1 MKDLI
6 KKLVRESLMEVVISR
21 HAKND
26 SVFERVFS
34 GTYDEERDLPIDDI
48 INEIKGRL
56 KNLEGIDFKVLGGL
70 GLDIYESPKMVYYGT
85 YPKERR
91 DKGTKLFGIIRDNTM
106 TTLYWKL
113 SHQKPGDVA
122 DVITYSELLD
132 LIKEFNP
139 KVISIELI
147 RKYKN
152 KKYNTTTEKVLD
164 PNLMTFNM
172 NGVNYVVDK
181 SKLVYYPK
189 NKPQNLLPVED
200 LDIFPIA
207 VQEFIAA

>member
-1 MKDLI
+1 
-6 KKLVRESLMEVVISR
+6 
-21 HAKND
+21 
-26 SVFERVFS
+26 
-34 GTYDEERDLPIDDI
+34 
-48 INEIKGRL
+48 
-56 KNLEGIDFKVLGGL
+56 
-70 GLDIYESPKMVYYGT
+70 
-85 YPKERR
+85 
-91 DKGTKLFGIIRDNTM
+91 M